1 MTTQRVIPLTVTSRY
16 ARSWGTWEGIRELV
30 QNWHDGL
37 HSMAAMLDDLP
48 LDTSVKVEFRCEK
61 NVTEQKYE
69 AFIKNPVSKKEKIL
83 GHLIYNVL
91 ENRLMLT
98 NECTALQKK
107 ILLLGYSAKADT
119 KEVIGQFGEG
129 LKIGALALVR
139 QGHLVT
145 METGSDIWEFQLL
158 HNEEFGEK
166 VLSVVISER
175 LEDLD
180 SFNQGE
186 SDTELGKSEK
196 SYTCTKIS
204 GVENQHWKKFLPRFL
219 FLRPPADFVK
229 TELGTLL
236 LDPHHNG
243 QLYMKGI
250 WVSDLSQEDL
260 AAGVDFV
267 HLQLDRDRNA
277 VPKPSEIDH
286 QVSGMWIRALQKK
299 PSLAEKYYHLLFN
312 DKYRD
317 VRHAADYATP
327 EMALVIADQFL
338 KQYGDSAFP
347 VLNNTEAADIQAVRD
362 ELHRTAVLCNDTMIK
377 LLIKSGRYGNLN
389 AALTQQRMKESV
401 TVPYSSLSSE
411 QRRVLQ
417 EAVSLTNMADPSFS
431 LAVIDVIDTPR
442 RETCSE
448 RDSRVCIP
456 TWMMDLEAVHTEMNF
471 NPSQLKKHV
480 KCKCRESV
488 MCHAVLETRKHLMTL
503 NLLPTTE
510 AGGHA
515 LSHYPLVFVVAAL
528 AAQVCGKASDA
539 YCASIHQQ
547 DSGSTGADD
556 TVSADL
562 QQREQGYLDTI
573 KALQAHLELMESD
586 SIKSLST
593 MERKL
598 KSAETQLMQKEVD
611 LVNEEA
617 LVQTKFEK
625 QLKQLKV
632 SAELTVKDLKT
643 RLQSQDRDMTNM
655 SQKLHHKAHQLQQVR
670 EELEDTHR
678 SLEKKNIVL
687 LEELSHYITQNR
699 NRTVSLSRLSKE
711 GCQNDDT
718 VTREKWT
725 LISNICDMV
734 LEELQSEKF
743 ICAVCKI
750 KRKSRMLYPCGHYSL
765 CEDCADQMLQG
776 KRECPI
782 CKQHVTSHTR
792 VYE

>member
-16 ARSWGTWEGIRELV
+16 ARSWGTWEGIRELI

-48 LDTSVKVEFRCEK
+48 LDSNVMVEFRCKK
-61 NVTEQKYE
+61 NVSEQKYE
-69 AFIKNPVSKKEKIL
+69 ALIKNPVTKKETIL
-83 GHLIYNVL
+83 GHLIYSIFD
-91 ENRLMLT
+91 NRLMLT

-145 METGSDIWEFQLL
+145 METGSDVWEFQLL

-175 LEDLD
+175 LEDLENI
-180 SFNQGE
+180 NQDKSGMAQ
-186 SDTELGKSEK
+186 GPSEK

-204 GVENQHWKKFLPRFL
+204 GVENQDWKKFLPRFL

-286 QVSGMWIRALQKK
+286 PVSGMWIRAVQKK
-299 PSLAEKYYHLLFN
+299 PSLVERYYQLLFN

-327 EMALVIADQFL
+327 EMALMVADQFL

-347 VLNNTEAADIQAVRD
+347 VLNNTEATDIQSVRD
-362 ELHRTAVLCNDTMIK
+362 ELHKTVVLCNDTIIK
-377 LLIKSGRYGNLN
+377 LLIKSGRYNNLSS
-389 AALTQQRMKESV
+389 ALTEQRMKESV

-411 QRRVLQ
+411 QRHVLQ
-417 EAVSLTNMADPSFS
+417 EAVLLTNMADSSFS
-431 LAVIDVIDTPR
+431 LAIVDVVDTPR

-448 RDSRVCIP
+448 RDGRVCIP
-456 TWMMDLEAVHTEMNF
+456 LWMLDLDAVHMEMNF
-471 NPSQLKKHV
+471 NPSQLEKHV

-488 MCHAVLETRKHLMTL
+488 MCHAVLEVRKHLLKL
-503 NLLPTTE
+503 NLLPTTQD
-510 AGGHA
+510 GGHA
-515 LSHYPLVFVVAAL
+515 P
-528 AAQVCGKASDA
+528 
-539 YCASIHQQ
+539 
-547 DSGSTGADD
+547 
-556 TVSADL
+556 
-562 QQREQGYLDTI
+562 
-573 KALQAHLELMESD
+573 
-586 SIKSLST
+586 
-593 MERKL
+593 
-598 KSAETQLMQKEVD
+598 
-611 LVNEEA
+611 
-617 LVQTKFEK
+617 
-625 QLKQLKV
+625 
-632 SAELTVKDLKT
+632 
-643 RLQSQDRDMTNM
+643 
-655 SQKLHHKAHQLQQVR
+655 
-670 EELEDTHR
+670 
-678 SLEKKNIVL
+678 
-687 LEELSHYITQNR
+687 
-699 NRTVSLSRLSKE
+699 
-711 GCQNDDT
+711 
-718 VTREKWT
+718 
-725 LISNICDMV
+725 
-734 LEELQSEKF
+734 
-743 ICAVCKI
+743 
-750 KRKSRMLYPCGHYSL
+750 
-765 CEDCADQMLQG
+765 
-776 KRECPI
+776 
-782 CKQHVTSHTR
+782 
-792 VYE
+792 

>member
-16 ARSWGTWEGIRELV
+16 ARSWGTWEGIRELI

-48 LDTSVKVEFRCEK
+48 LDSNVMVEFRCKK
-61 NVTEQKYE
+61 NVSEQKYE
-69 AFIKNPVSKKEKIL
+69 ALIKNPVTKKETIL
-83 GHLIYNVL
+83 GHLIYSIFD
-91 ENRLMLT
+91 NRLMLT

-145 METGSDIWEFQLL
+145 METGSDVWEFQLL

-175 LEDLD
+175 LEDLENI
-180 SFNQGE
+180 NQDKSGMAQ
-186 SDTELGKSEK
+186 GPSEK

-204 GVENQHWKKFLPRFL
+204 GVENQDWKKFLPRFL

-286 QVSGMWIRALQKK
+286 QVSGMWIRAVQKK
-299 PSLAEKYYHLLFN
+299 PSLVERYYQLLFN

-327 EMALVIADQFL
+327 EMALMVADQFL

-347 VLNNTEAADIQAVRD
+347 VLNNTEATDIQSVRD
-362 ELHRTAVLCNDTMIK
+362 ELHKTVVLCNDTIIK
-377 LLIKSGRYGNLN
+377 LLIKSGRYNNLSS
-389 AALTQQRMKESV
+389 ALTEQRMKESV
-401 TVPYSSLSSE
+401 TLPYSSLSSE
-411 QRRVLQ
+411 QRHVLQ
-417 EAVSLTNMADPSFS
+417 EAVLLTNMADSSFS
-431 LAVIDVIDTPR
+431 LAIVDVVDTPAR
-442 RETCSE
+442 QRVSLQTCSE
-448 RDSRVCIP
+448 RDGRVCIP
-456 TWMMDLEAVHTEMNF
+456 LWMLDLDAVHMEMNF
-471 NPSQLKKHV
+471 NPSQLEKHV

-488 MCHAVLETRKHLMTL
+488 MCHAVLEVRKHLLKM
-503 NLLPTTE
+503 NLLPMTQD
-510 AGGHA
+510 GGHA
-515 LSHYPLVFVVAAL
+515 LSHYPLVNVVAAL
-528 AAQVCGKASDA
+528 ASQVCGKASEA
-539 YCASIHQQ
+539 YCASIHQLE
-547 DSGSTGADD
+547 STGADD
-556 TVSADL
+556 SVSADL
-562 QQREQGYLDTI
+562 QHREQGYMDTI
-573 KALQAHLELMESD
+573 KALQAQVELMESD
-586 SIKSLST
+586 SIKSLSK

-611 LVNEEA
+611 IVNEEA
-617 LVQTKFEK
+617 VLQTKFEK
-625 QLKQLKV
+625 QLKQVKA
-632 SAELTVKDLKT
+632 SADVCL
-643 RLQSQDRDMTNM
+643 
-655 SQKLHHKAHQLQQVR
+655 
-670 EELEDTHR
+670 
-678 SLEKKNIVL
+678 
-687 LEELSHYITQNR
+687 ITCY
-699 NRTVSLSRLSKE
+699 TFTTAK
-711 GCQNDDT
+711 
-718 VTREKWT
+718 
-725 LISNICDMV
+725 
-734 LEELQSEKF
+734 
-743 ICAVCKI
+743 
-750 KRKSRMLYPCGHYSL
+750 
-765 CEDCADQMLQG
+765 
-776 KRECPI
+776 
-782 CKQHVTSHTR
+782 
-792 VYE
+792 